1 MSETAPDEWLTVS
14 QAAARLGVSERTV
27 RRRCESGKLVARLV
41 ANEGGTGGRAWLIDR
56 AATNEPDA
64 ACGHAARRPKRAD
77 ARGHADESES
87 QQRAATRPDGQS
99 DGQAVRPERAASEE
113 ASVRPDE
120 LRELE
125 RQSDRMRGYLAGQME
140 ATIAR
145 AVREAVEAAQA
156 PLVREIEQL
165 RAEVTALTAA
175 RHEAPQ
181 RAENAPA
188 GNQPPPVPSGQQRPA
203 EREARPLWARL
214 LGYRP
219 KW

>member
-1 MSETAPDEWLTVS
+1 MSDTTPDEWLTVS

-27 RRRCESGKLVARLV
+27 RRRCETGKLVARLV

-77 ARGHADESES
+77 ACGHDDESES

-113 ASVRPDE
+113 AGVRPDE
-120 LRELE
+120 MRDLQ
-125 RQSDRMRGYLAGQME
+125 RQADRMQGYLAGQME

-165 RAEVTALTAA
+165 RAEVAALTTA

-188 GNQPPPVPSGQQRPA
+188 GNQAAPAQSGQQRPA
-203 EREARPLWARL
+203 ERDARPLWKVI
-214 LGYRP
+214 LGIR
-219 KW
+219 